1 MARRLKVALVCDW
14 YAPQIGGIEY
24 HIADLANHLRAR
36 GHDAHVIT
44 STRGAAANDGTI
56 HRLELARLPRW
67 NVVGD
72 VRALRRVRELLKTE
86 RFDLVHAH
94 SFQSPLAH
102 IAMRAA
108 QQLGIPGVLTQHTRL
123 APSAAA
129 WVRWTNRCVG
139 WAAWPTRIAAVSSVV
154 ADQLGEL
161 TGRDDH
167 VIVHPGLAL
176 REWTTRRQPPST
188 TETVI
193 TCVTRMFRHKHPDE
207 FVRAIPR
214 VLEAA
219 RARPLKF
226 VMVGY
231 GPERERLERLARRLG
246 VNVQFVGPLPD
257 RSDVAA
263 MVARSHVAVV
273 PNPNEAFP
281 SAVLE
286 ARALGVPVVARRSSG
301 ARDIITDGE
310 HGLLCAT
317 TDDLGLAIA
326 RLCDDPALRASVSAS
341 TGVGLERFGWD
352 AAVERH
358 LGLYREVAGSRMRQS
373 NGTPAMT
380 VGAYAMR

>member
-1 MARRLKVALVCDW
+1 MARLKVALVCDW

-24 HIADLANHLRAR
+24 HIADLANELRAR
-36 GHDAHVIT
+36 GHEAHVLT
-44 STRGAAANDGTI
+44 STRGAEASDGTI
-56 HRLELARLPRW
+56 HRLELATLPRW

-72 VRALRRVRELLKTE
+72 VRALRRVRALLEIE
-86 RFDLVHAH
+86 RFDIVHAH

-102 IAMRAA
+102 IAMLAA
-108 QQLGIPGVLTQHTRL
+108 RQLAIPGVLTQHTRL

-129 WVRWTNRCVG
+129 WVKWTNRCVG

-167 VIVHPGLAL
+167 VVVHPGLAL
-176 REWTTRRQPPST
+176 RDWTRRPPPST
-188 TETVI
+188 AETVI

-214 VLEAA
+214 VLEVA
-219 RARPLKF
+219 RTRPLRF

-246 VNVQFVGPLPD
+246 VIVEFVGPLPQ

-301 ARDIITDGE
+301 ARDIISDGE

-317 TDDLGLAIA
+317 SDDLGFAIA
-326 RLCDDPALRASVSAS
+326 RLCDDPELRASLAAR
-341 TGVGLERFGWD
+341 TGVGLEWFGWD

-358 LGLYREVAGSRMRQS
+358 LALYREVTGSHPRHS
-373 NGTPAMT
+373 SGAPAMT